1 METVICDISA
11 FEFWRI
17 PPVVR
22 LLTGAPADD
31 ADLQRHFSRS
41 EIERLRFDMLQELS
55 LCKACLSDGTKWRRS
70 GQVSQAV
77 RDACLLLASGMSA
90 PVDVLVG
97 SAKDAHASTV
107 VRFHAWGGALQVVT
121 SMHLTDELAVTSPA
135 FTLQQLAG
143 RSSLIK
149 TVMLASEL
157 CGSFA
162 VYRAPAPIRRFLQ
175 RRLEAGGLPRYGGW
189 SPCTTPD
196 GKLSELWIRE
206 PLVTPAELAAFAER
220 SESSR
225 GRKRLL
231 RAAELVCPE
240 AASPFEVQMG
250 MLLGLPKRLGGE
262 GLGGF
267 EHNKR
272 IPLSG
277 KARLLANR
285 DCCYGDL
292 VWGEE
297 LDLECQGLAFHNNQ
311 RSYLSDSERM
321 TALELMGYQ
330 VLPVTHEQIRS
341 PDRFDALC
349 EIVAQSLG
357 KPRKQKT
364 ASQMVATRDLRSQ
377 LFVDWHD
384 LVFD

>member
-41 EIERLRFDMLQELS
+41 EIERLRFDMVQELS
-55 LCKACLSDGTKWRRS
+55 LCKACLSDGAKWRRS

-162 VYRAPAPIRRFLQ
+162 VYRAPVP
-175 RRLEAGGLPRYGGW
+175 
-189 SPCTTPD
+189 
-196 GKLSELWIRE
+196 IRE

>member
-55 LCKACLSDGTKWRRS
+55 LCKACLSDGAKWRRS

-250 MLLGLPKRLGGE
+250 MLLGASKKAWRGRSRRL
-262 GLGGF
+262 
-267 EHNKR
+267 R
-272 IPLSG
+272 
-277 KARLLANR
+277 A
-285 DCCYGDL
+285 
-292 VWGEE
+292 
-297 LDLECQGLAFHNNQ
+297 
-311 RSYLSDSERM
+311 
-321 TALELMGYQ
+321 
-330 VLPVTHEQIRS
+330 
-341 PDRFDALC
+341 
-349 EIVAQSLG
+349 
-357 KPRKQKT
+357 
-364 ASQMVATRDLRSQ
+364 
-377 LFVDWHD
+377 
-384 LVFD
+384 